1 MVPQAAPEHPSPVTV
16 QVTPWSAGS
25 LTTVAVKSWVA
36 STTTV
41 AEVGDTETLIATI
54 VTVADADLLL
64 SATEVA
70 VTVTVAGVGTAAGA
84 V

>member
-1 MVPQAAPEHPSPVTV
+1 MVPQAEPEHPSPVTV
-16 QVTPWSAGS
+16 QVTPLSAGS